1 MTKEELETKLDNINS
16 DIDAGE
22 DYVTEL
28 VLQRN
33 RLNYSLNKIKSDDV
47 ELGVWYDIT
56 DREDE
61 YTASLYYFLPLKR
74 YEHLCGTKIRKD
86 CDENIH
92 ITLRYT
98 FYDVDDLTNP
108 VPTEDVDNLIK
119 VFNDKIYYYF
129 ENEEK
134 TISYGK

>member
-16 DIDAGE
+16 DIDATE
-22 DYVTEL
+22 EYVTEL
-28 VLQRN
+28 VSQRN
-33 RLNYSLNKIKSDDV
+33 RLIHSLNKIKADEV

-61 YTASLYYFLPLKR
+61 YTPSIYYFLPLKR
-74 YEHLCGTKIRKD
+74 YNDHLCGTKIRMD
-86 CDENIH
+86 GHDNIH
-92 ITLRYT
+92 ITLCYM
-98 FYDVDDLTNP
+98 FFGVEDLTKV

-119 VFNDKIYYYF
+119 AFNDQMYHYF

-134 TISYGK
+134 Q